1 MRDLF
6 RRWATG
12 LADSAHNHPYRFLFA
27 ALLVS
32 VLALWGTTHLRI
44 NQDLKAFLP
53 PDAKSVTRLEQLRER
68 IGAQTDLLVAVES
81 PDPKANIAFGKV
93 LAERL
98 AKLKELRFV
107 IFERD
112 ISYFERHALLYL
124 PLGELLDVRKKVL
137 SRIKREVAKKL
148 VVDLEDDDDDKSKG
162 KKKDDALAFDP
173 KARVAKAF
181 GGTEKPSSY
190 VQNKDGTL
198 MIIKA
203 RPIKQTT
210 DVGFTQQL
218 VAKVKKLIVEANPQ
232 KYHPALKARV
242 RGEYAERVA
251 ESRSIF
257 GQVVITAVA
266 AALLLLFMIGGFFR
280 SLRSIPIVLIPVIVS
295 VFATFGVGALIYG
308 SFNLATAFIFAV
320 LLGLGVDFAIHALA
334 RYQVE
339 RRRAGKGTRSALRLS
354 LSSTGAAMFFGAIT
368 SIAVFWL
375 LQLGRFRGFSQFGMM
390 AGIGV
395 LLALIATF
403 TLVPALVSAFERCL
417 PSRFPSP
424 PESSAV
430 QAVKVAPT
438 PAPRSSWG
446 RPLAAVL
453 VLLSFGAAGF
463 ALYHVQDVGFE
474 YDFNKLGRKEKKT
487 VKKKKQDGA
496 DYRTATGQAVSY
508 APAIV
513 MCRDRPQCDRT
524 TRLLRALRGLDAGEL
539 ARLRASRGEA
549 AAPKKA
555 APASQPTGKGS
566 AAKNSAGKKSAGG
579 DDDLDDD
586 DDPKPIDD
594 GPFKKLRAELA
605 GGTLLPEQR
614 ALFRPFSVKRLAYMH
629 DYLRGFLSLQAFVP
643 NRQADKLRIIADIKA
658 QVDRKRG
665 MMSDKTRAKI
675 DKWYSY
681 LQIKEPVSV
690 AALPHWVATQFVET
704 DGQKGRFVVIWNGG
718 SKRDY
723 RHTKKLYDVYFDLQV
738 GPGEKVPMA
747 ANYFVLA
754 ELIDTLKADGPVV
767 LTAAGLAVLISLLI
781 LFRSPRAMLLVATP
795 LVASISW
802 LLGLYYLYEIKL
814 NIFSVIVVPLLIGM
828 AVDNGIHVYHRY
840 RETRDIRVVLRDVG
854 GPMGLATATTFVGF
868 SSLLIA
874 DHVGVQTLGFAAAVG
889 MLFGLLGAVITLPA
903 LLVLIGKWALPRAK
917 DKADS

>member
-6 RRWATG
+6 RRWARG
-12 LADSAHNHPYRFLFA
+12 LADSAHDHPYRFLFA

-148 VVDLEDDDDDKSKG
+148 VVELEDDDDDAKG

-266 AALLLLFMIGGFFR
+266 AALLLLVMIGGFFR
-280 SLRSIPIVLIPVIVS
+280 SLRSIPSVLIPVIVS

-339 RRRAGKGTRSALRLS
+339 RRRVGKGTRSALRLS

-395 LLALIATF
+395 LLALVATF

-417 PSRFPSP
+417 PSRFPPP
-424 PESSAV
+424 PEISAV
-430 QAVKVAPT
+430 QEQDLPVAPT
-438 PAPRSSWG
+438 PAQRSRWG

-453 VLLSFGAAGF
+453 VSISFGAAGF
-463 ALYHVQDVGFE
+463 ALYHVQEVGFE

-487 VKKKKQDGA
+487 VKKKQDGA

-524 TRLLRALRGLDAGEL
+524 TNLLRALRGLDAGEL
-539 ARLRASRGEA
+539 ARLRASRGDA
-549 AAPKKA
+549 AAPTSKKA
-555 APASQPTGKGS
+555 AAASQPTGKKS
-566 AAKNSAGKKSAGG
+566 AAKKSAGG

-586 DDPKPIDD
+586 DENPHRVDD
-594 GPFKKLRAELA
+594 GPFKKLRDELA

-614 ALFRPFSVKRLAYMH
+614 ALFRPFSTKRLAYMH

-643 NRQADKLRIIADIKA
+643 TRQADKLRIIADIKA
-658 QVDRKRG
+658 QVDRKRN

-681 LQIKEPVSV
+681 LKIDRPISV

-781 LFRSPRAMLLVATP
+781 LFRSPRAMFLVATP

-802 LLGLYYLYEIKL
+802 LLGLYYLYGIKL

-840 RETRDIRVVLRDVG
+840 LETRDIRVVLRDVG

-889 MLFGLLGAVITLPA
+889 MLFGLLGAVMTLPA